1 MEIRKTKLGLH
12 SGELAGRGGG
22 EEGGL
27 HVLCASSV
35 LPCTLPSLD
44 GCQTPIPPLGE
55 PEPAVR
61 VLSDVCDTAQANT
74 LPACA
79 DYIPD

>member
-27 HVLCASSV
+27 HVLHASSV
-35 LPCTLPSLD
+35 LPCTLPNLD
-44 GCQTPIPPLGE
+44 GWTDTNHPSWGACSE
-55 PEPAVR
+55 S
-61 VLSDVCDTAQANT
+61 VLS
-74 LPACA
+74 
-79 DYIPD
+79 

>member
-44 GCQTPIPPLGE
+44 GCTDTNPPSWG
-55 PEPAVR
+55 A
-61 VLSDVCDTAQANT
+61 
-74 LPACA
+74 
-79 DYIPD
+79 